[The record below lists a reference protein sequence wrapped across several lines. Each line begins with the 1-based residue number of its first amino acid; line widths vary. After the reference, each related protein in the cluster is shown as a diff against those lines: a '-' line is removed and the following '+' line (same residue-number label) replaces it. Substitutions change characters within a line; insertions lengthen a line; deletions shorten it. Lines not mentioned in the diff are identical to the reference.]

1 MLVMIVNFLFD
12 IYKFLDTES
21 SLILFYIYL
30 ATGSLLLMQKLCILE
45 DWSQSPTS
53 GFYLNSPTET
63 HKAAKG
69 EFGLLLMIQLAATLV
84 RELTSWNI
92 SFLACQCQHQWFIQM
107 TTRCLTLSWK
117 QCPAV
122 LADPLLCTPSWT
134 APHCFRLLVGWITP
148 IQLLTH
154 CTTFLSLHTFT
165 YLLIIAFYFPFKNKL
180 L

>member
-69 EFGLLLMIQLAATLV
+69 V
-84 RELTSWNI
+84 
-92 SFLACQCQHQWFIQM
+92 
-107 TTRCLTLSWK
+107 
-117 QCPAV
+117 
-122 LADPLLCTPSWT
+122 WT
-134 APHCFRLLVGWITP
+134 ATDDSAGCHFG
-148 IQLLTH
+148 
-154 CTTFLSLHTFT
+154 
-165 YLLIIAFYFPFKNKL
+165 
-180 L
+180 